1 MLPTTI
7 FLPQTQSSHNINPS
21 ARHPSTPSIA
31 LLFTTSISLQQFQVI
46 RQRVRAFLLHPLFAR
61 RLVVSAGSLSDRR
74 PFGHPKSSDNRASV
88 FSPLVRRHRLAVIT
102 AKVRIAEIGQQPRFR
117 PQEHC
122 SEKHSA
128 KDHSLYL
135 HQNSLVKVV
144 LSFGYVF
151 DIVLL
156 SKNV

>member
-61 RLVVSAGSLSDRR
+61 RRRLRRLSFRPKALWPSQVIRQQGFCLLLSPRASSPPRRRHCKGSDRR
-74 PFGHPKSSDNRASV
+74 DRTA
-88 FSPLVRRHRLAVIT
+88 
-102 AKVRIAEIGQQPRFR
+102 AKVQTARALQRKAFR
-117 PQEHC
+117 QGPQ
-122 SEKHSA
+122 
-128 KDHSLYL
+128 SLSTSKL
-135 HQNSLVKVV
+135 FSQSCVV
-144 LSFGYVF
+144 FRVCL
-151 DIVLL
+151 
-156 SKNV
+156 